1 MAGGLVCYEGK
12 FAYSHHE
19 TDPASRQ
26 LCNAFDLCRIHLY
39 GAQDEGSR
47 AQDVT
52 RKIVLRLGQ
61 ENGLQDRNVRRLISR
76 EAASVS
82 GRFDEVELQT
92 TIG

>member
-1 MAGGLVCYEGK
+1 
-12 FAYSHHE
+12 
-19 TDPASRQ
+19 
-26 LCNAFDLCRIHLY
+26 
-39 GAQDEGSR
+39 
-47 AQDVT
+47 
-52 RKIVLRLGQ
+52 LRLGQ